1 MVLFL
6 PLRPKAILLTV
17 ALIAAGC
24 AGQRQRARQSEPVQR
39 EEAPKTTSAPETR
52 PAPAARVEG
61 QRNRT
66 GASLYDRLG
75 GQSAI
80 RKVVDDLVELAANDP
95 KVNFTR
101 RGQPNEWEATEEN
114 VERLKERVVQFV
126 AVTAGAR
133 DVRYEG
139 KDMVTA
145 HKGMGITNG
154 EFDAFATHL
163 KAALEKN
170 NVPRQEQEELLDAV
184 ESTRGAIVEEGGTE

>member
-1 MVLFL
+1 V
-6 PLRPKAILLTV
+6 KVDA
-17 ALIAAGC
+17 
-24 AGQRQRARQSEPVQR
+24 QDD
-39 EEAPKTTSAPETR
+39 
-52 PAPAARVEG
+52 
-61 QRNRT
+61 RT
-66 GASLYDRLG
+66 GTSLYDRLG
-75 GQSAI
+75 GRAAI
-80 RKVVDDLVELAANDP
+80 RKVVDDLVALAADDP

-101 RGQPNEWEATEEN
+101 KGHPNEWEATEEN

-133 DVRYEG
+133 DVKYEG

-170 NVPRQEQEELLDAV
+170 NVPLREQEELLDAV
-184 ESTRGAIVEEGGTE
+184 ESTRGAIVEEGRTE